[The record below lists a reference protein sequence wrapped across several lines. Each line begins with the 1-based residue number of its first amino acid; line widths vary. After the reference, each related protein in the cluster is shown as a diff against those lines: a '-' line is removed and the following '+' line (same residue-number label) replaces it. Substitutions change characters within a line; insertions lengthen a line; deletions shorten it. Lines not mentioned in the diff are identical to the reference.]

1 MNWEVVPRGLY
12 DSLMWVHNTYK
23 PNQLWVTEN
32 GAAYRDPVSED
43 GVVHDD
49 DRESYL
55 ARHLSAAA
63 DAIADGAP
71 LKAFYVWSLMD
82 NFEWAL
88 GYSKR
93 FGVVHVDYSTQKRTP
108 KQSARWYQRLISG

>member
-1 MNWEVVPRGLY
+1 MDWEVVPSGLTEG
-12 DSLMWVHNTYK
+12 LLWVHRTYQPK
-23 PNQLWVTEN
+23 ELWVTEN
-32 GAAYRDPVSED
+32 GAAYPDPIGDD
-43 GVVHDD
+43 GIVHDA

-63 DAIADGAP
+63 DAIDAGAP
-71 LKAFYVWSLMD
+71 LRGFYIWSLMD
-82 NFEWAL
+82 NFEWSL

-93 FGVVHVDYSTQKRTP
+93 FGLVHVDYQTQLRTP